1 MKKFDKAW
9 CYEIIRLREQAGQR
23 LDDAQ
28 ANELAIQTSPKSGQQ
43 LLARAEELSRT
54 QGLEPSISDTRRF
67 MRMGLLVVWLVSF
80 FAGASAGLASL
91 GDGSHPVNVVW
102 AIGSLLL
109 LPTVMLIAWL
119 LTFMMRAGSGGW
131 LGRWLELISGKILN
145 KGDTAGA
152 WRARLRMTSRAQTHR
167 WWLALMTHSAWF
179 WVITGMVLA
188 LMLAFSLRHYT
199 FVWQTTWLSEDVF
212 VRLAQATG
220 ALPAQ
225 LGFDVPDAQVIRAS
239 GNLAVD
245 EPGVRLAWASWLIG
259 VLVVFGWFPRLVL
272 ALISCAVLRQSY
284 ARYCIDERDAYALQ
298 IKHKLER
305 LESKGDV
312 DAPPG
317 PAEQWPKL
325 TGIDPSE
332 ALSGSAAVTL
342 EASLLPA
349 LHTQMPVDATLL
361 PPVDDRLSRQQTEQ
375 RLSELKPN
383 RLLIIA
389 DARQT
394 PDRGLM
400 RTILAL
406 GAKAVQTNV
415 YLLHLDDERA
425 RHAAWAKRLGEI
437 GVAMPT
443 DDFALQVQW
452 LRIGQ

>member
-1 MKKFDKAW
+1 MNKFDQAW
-9 CYEIIRLREQAGQR
+9 CYEIIRLREQAGLRFDDALANEQAIQASQETKQR
-23 LDDAQ
+23 LMARAQ
-28 ANELAIQTSPKSGQQ
+28 A
-43 LLARAEELSRT
+43 LLHA
-54 QGLEPSISDTRRF
+54 QGLQASISDTRRF
-67 MRMGLLVVWLVSF
+67 MRMGLLVVWLLSF

-91 GDGSHPVNVVW
+91 GDGSQPVNVVW
-102 AIGSLLL
+102 AIGSLLF
-109 LPTVMLIAWL
+109 LPTVMLVVWL
-119 LTFMMRAGSGGW
+119 LTFVMRAGSGGW
-131 LGRWLELISGKILN
+131 LGHWLELIAGKILN

-152 WRARLRMTSRAQTHR
+152 WRARLRMASRAQTHR

-179 WVITGMVLA
+179 WVVTGMVLA

-212 VRLAQATG
+212 VRLAQAMG
-220 ALPAQ
+220 AMPAK
-225 LGFDVPDAQVIRAS
+225 LGFDVPDAQMIRAS

-272 ALISCAVLRQSY
+272 AIISSVVLRQRY

-305 LESKGDV
+305 LESKGVV

-317 PAEQWPKL
+317 PAEHWQKL
-325 TGIDPSE
+325 TGIDPGQ
-332 ALSGSAAVTL
+332 ALTGSAAVIL
-342 EASLLPA
+342 EAALPQA
-349 LHTQMPVDATLL
+349 LHAQMPVDATLL
-361 PPVDDRLSRQQTEQ
+361 PPVDDRVSRQQAEQ
-375 RLSELKPN
+375 RLAELKPH

-406 GAKAVQTNV
+406 GAKSVQTHV
-415 YLLHLDDERA
+415 YLLHLDQERA

-443 DDFALQVQW
+443 GDFAVQVQW
-452 LRIGQ
+452 LRGGQ